1 MQGPLK
7 LPGYI
12 RMAFLCFHRI
22 YEHISDLCL
31 FLFNDALVISRRHI
45 FYTPF
50 KHVPS
55 TSYQFMASVSLPRLL
70 VEDIPDTKC
79 CKFDFDK
86 INDVKNALVLQGPKR
101 RWICSTQTEEEK
113 VTWLSSCQST
123 IHASIETK

>member
-1 MQGPLK
+1 MVFVRDMFYIELCCTVKRYFSLIYLCCIIAALSQLVQTELK
-7 LPGYI
+7 GEIKLSGYM
-12 RMAFLCFHRI
+12 RTAFLCFHRI

-50 KHVPS
+50 RHVPS

-79 CKFDFDK
+79 KFTHNK
-86 INDVKNALVLQGPKR
+86 M
-101 RWICSTQTEEEK
+101 
-113 VTWLSSCQST
+113 LSL
-123 IHASIETK
+123 